1 MRVQRKMV
9 LTLIILYLSFSV
21 LGARTL
27 TVTDINVQ
35 GVVPVSESFTVVQN
49 PDALNFNLAESR
61 NTQLVVGTYTLLSN
75 NNMAL
80 FHMYI
85 KPGEDGMGDRFAFF
99 LDNARGFNGGKKT
112 VLPFLVRVTSSVSGA
127 VSIAGDTSMD
137 KEIGVRGIYAA
148 NDEITYETGE
158 IIADIPNFSLDDYA
172 NGWYS
177 ASIQLSIEAH

>member
-1 MRVQRKMV
+1 MAITLIALY
-9 LTLIILYLSFSV
+9 LTLTG

-27 TVTDINVQ
+27 SVSDINVL
-35 GVVPVSESFTVVQN
+35 GVVPVAETFTVDQN
-49 PDALNFNLAESR
+49 PEALNFNLAESR

-75 NNMAL
+75 NSLAL

-85 KPGEDGMGDRFAFF
+85 KPGEDGTEEQFAFH
-99 LDNARGFNGGKKT
+99 LDDADGKQGGKRT
-112 VLPFLVRVTSSVSGA
+112 VLPFSVRVSSSISGA
-127 VSIAGDTSMD
+127 VSIAGGTSME
-137 KEIGVRGIYAA
+137 KVIGVRGIYAA

-158 IIADIPNFSLDDYA
+158 IIADIPYFPLDDYA

>member
-1 MRVQRKMV
+1 MTITLIVLY
-9 LTLIILYLSFSV
+9 LTLFG

-27 TVTDINVQ
+27 SVTDINVQ
-35 GVVPVSESFTVVQN
+35 GVVPIAETFTVVQN
-49 PDALNFNLAESR
+49 PDALDFNLAESR
-61 NTQLVVGTYTLLSN
+61 ETQLVVGTYTLLSN
-75 NNMAL
+75 NNLAL

-85 KPGEDGMGDRFAFF
+85 KPGEDGTGDQFAFY
-99 LDNARGFNGGKKT
+99 LDNTGGRQGGKKT
-112 VLPFLVRVTSSVSGA
+112 VLPFTVRVSSSISGA
-127 VSIAGDTSMD
+127 VSIAGETSMD

-158 IIADIPNFSLDDYA
+158 IIADIPYFSLDDYA